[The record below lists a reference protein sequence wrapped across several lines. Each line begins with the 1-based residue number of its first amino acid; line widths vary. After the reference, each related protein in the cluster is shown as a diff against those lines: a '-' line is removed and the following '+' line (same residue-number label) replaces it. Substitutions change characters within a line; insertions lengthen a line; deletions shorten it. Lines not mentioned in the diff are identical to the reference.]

1 MTSDGVPVAERHLI
15 ALDLDGTVLDHGHVG
30 QRAPRHGTGTGFSA
44 SAPIDPDLADAI
56 RSLHAAGHEVVI
68 ATGRSVDATL
78 PIVEALRIRPEWVV
92 CANGAV
98 TLRRAPLGDRGY
110 RREYVEAFD
119 ATEILKRVRPVLA
132 GARYGAELAD
142 GSFLYTEE
150 IPSGTLPA
158 DRRIVPFE
166 ELLGKQVSRVLVM
179 SPSHRLEEFVDAAM
193 SVGLSNVTYAVGD
206 TIWLDIAPD
215 GVSKESALEVVASRC
230 GIAPSRVF
238 AAGDGQNDIA
248 MLRWAGRA
256 GDSVAMGQAG
266 ADVKAAANRVTGS
279 VDENGLLDALRD
291 RFPALLA

>member
-1 MTSDGVPVAERHLI
+1 MTTARMNPAARYLV
-15 ALDLDGTVLDHGHVG
+15 ALDLDGTVLNHGHVG
-30 QRAPRHGTGTGFSA
+30 ERAPSGDGGTGFAA
-44 SAPIDPDLADAI
+44 SAPIDPDLAEAI
-56 RSLHAAGHEVVI
+56 RTLHNAGHEVVI

-78 PIVEALRIRPEWVV
+78 PIIEALGIRPEWVV

-98 TLRRAPLGDRGY
+98 TLRRTALGDRGY

-119 ATEILKRVRPVLA
+119 ATEILRRVRPVLA

-142 GSFLYTEE
+142 GSFLYTDA
-150 IPSGTLPA
+150 IPSGTLPVEQRLVSF
-158 DRRIVPFE
+158 D

-179 SPSHRLEEFVDAAM
+179 SPSHRLEDFIDAAM

-230 GIAPSRVF
+230 GIAGSRVF

-256 GDSVAMGQAG
+256 GDSVAMGQANR
-266 ADVKAAANRVTGS
+266 DVRAAANRVTGTIE
-279 VDENGLLDALRD
+279 ENGLLQALRE
-291 RFPALLA
+291 RFPELLG